1 MQASPEQ
8 QSLVLELQLLDNEIM
23 QANTK
28 LKSLPEV
35 EQLLHI
41 DKRIITATDEV
52 ATVKLE
58 ADQITL
64 ELRRGE
70 VDVETV
76 TDRIKKDEVR
86 LASGNA
92 TPKELEQTQHEI
104 QTLKKRQ
111 LALEEIE
118 LEIMVRSEAVTERS
132 KVLTTDLASLETLKA
147 EINQRLTAASGE
159 INTVITNKRSDREKV
174 VVKIEKPLIDLYEK
188 IRTASGGVAAA
199 ALVGHVRGGLAMA
212 SVLSAGAFGAV
223 CGSSVATSATITQ
236 VAYPEMRR
244 HGYKGRLSTASLA
257 AGGTLG
263 ILIPPSV
270 PLVVY
275 AILTEQNIA
284 KLFAAALIPG
294 ILAMTGYLLVIFLYA
309 RARPDMA
316 PLSPSL
322 PWPEKWSALI
332 AIWPIVGV
340 FLIVFGGIY
349 GGVFSPT
356 EGAGVG
362 AVLTMLLG
370 FVKKELKLSG
380 MQAALLSTAETTAIF
395 FSTAPRPSPKV
406 LSSSARLNTTKGAA
420 K

>member
-52 ATVKLE
+52 ATVKQE

-76 TDRIKKDEVR
+76 TERIKKDEVR

-132 KVLTTDLASLETLKA
+132 KVLTTDLASLETLKS
-147 EINQRLTAASGE
+147 EINQRLSAATSE
-159 INTVITNKRSDREKV
+159 INSLIANKQKDRQV
-174 VVKIEKPLIDLYEK
+174 VAVKIEKVLLDLYEK
-188 IRTASGGVAAA
+188 IRTSSGVGAA
-199 ALVGHVRGGLAMA
+199 ALVGNKCNGCNLAINAVEMQRIKTLPLDEVLRCEECRRILVR
-212 SVLSAGAFGAV
+212 
-223 CGSSVATSATITQ
+223 I
-236 VAYPEMRR
+236 
-244 HGYKGRLSTASLA
+244 
-257 AGGTLG
+257 
-263 ILIPPSV
+263 
-270 PLVVY
+270 
-275 AILTEQNIA
+275 
-284 KLFAAALIPG
+284 
-294 ILAMTGYLLVIFLYA
+294 
-309 RARPDMA
+309 
-316 PLSPSL
+316 
-322 PWPEKWSALI
+322 
-332 AIWPIVGV
+332 
-340 FLIVFGGIY
+340 
-349 GGVFSPT
+349 
-356 EGAGVG
+356 
-362 AVLTMLLG
+362 
-370 FVKKELKLSG
+370 
-380 MQAALLSTAETTAIF
+380 
-395 FSTAPRPSPKV
+395 
-406 LSSSARLNTTKGAA
+406 
-420 K
+420 